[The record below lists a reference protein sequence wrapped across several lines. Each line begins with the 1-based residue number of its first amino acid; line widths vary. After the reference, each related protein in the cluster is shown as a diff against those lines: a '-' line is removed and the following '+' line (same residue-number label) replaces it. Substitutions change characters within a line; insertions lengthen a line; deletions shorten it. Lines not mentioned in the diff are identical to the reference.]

1 MESSLKGCDFNRD
14 AKMDSMNATLQAAE
28 NPVLLKGTASAV
40 PQVLCCKGALAP
52 EVRFLFQK
60 AAFPRPV

>member
-1 MESSLKGCDFNRD
+1 
-14 AKMDSMNATLQAAE
+14 MNATLQTAENPVLLKGTALQAAE

-40 PQVLCCKGALAP
+40 PHVLCCKGALAP

-60 AAFPRPV
+60 DRPAA